1 MMKTSRPRRKPT
13 GSRSAPPEARGP
25 EPLVRVTNR
34 QRRHPVDAVH
44 LERLGRLSAR
54 HCLRHPGPG
63 EQLLADLAEV
73 DVTLVS
79 DRVIARVH
87 AGFSGVPGA
96 TDVITFQHGELVISV
111 DTAHRVAAE
120 EGELF
125 LRELLR
131 YLTHG
136 LLHLHGHLDAE
147 PVQRR
152 VMWRA
157 QEAVLRR
164 VWREGCTD

>member
-1 MMKTSRPRRKPT
+1 M
-13 GSRSAPPEARGP
+13 
-25 EPLVRVTNR
+25 RVTNR
-34 QRRHPVDAVH
+34 QRRHPVDVAG
-44 LERLGRLSAR
+44 LERLGCLAAR
-54 HCLRHPGPG
+54 RCLAHPGPG
-63 EQLLADLAEV
+63 KQLLAELAEV

-87 AGFSGVPGA
+87 AEFSGVPGA

-111 DTAHRVAAE
+111 ETAHRVAGE

-125 LRELLR
+125 VRELLR

-147 PVQRR
+147 PAQRR
-152 VMWRA
+152 VMWRV
-157 QEAVLRR
+157 QEAILRR